1 MADHGAAS
9 SDGAHQPE
17 VMELI
22 GSSDEAEV
30 ITSSDD
36 LELVQDEVVQGEV
49 EPNEAMALV
58 QHEAEDDE
66 VTMVDRWLDGTV
78 RDDYMEIFCPP
89 RVAPLLRSK
98 GYRAGLSLDITSD
111 LQLDFSTSGERGICL
126 REMECRRPRVL
137 LTCSPCTMFSRLM
150 TMWNIKRMSE
160 AAFEEA
166 MKYAEVLFES
176 GTLCSQTLQSVWQC
190 RVNLTS

>member
-1 MADHGAAS
+1 MFPMADHGAAS

-22 GSSDEAEV
+22 GSSDEADV

-49 EPNEAMALV
+49 ELNEAMALV

-111 LQLDFSTSGERGICL
+111 LQLDFRTSGERGIL
-126 REMECRRPRVL
+126 PQGNGMP
-137 LTCSPCTMFSRLM
+137 S
-150 TMWNIKRMSE
+150 
-160 AAFEEA
+160 AACVA
-166 MKYAEVLFES
+166 DMLSMHYV
-176 GTLCSQTLQSVWQC
+176 QSAHDHVEHQAH
-190 RVNLTS
+190 V

>member
-1 MADHGAAS
+1 
-9 SDGAHQPE
+9 
-17 VMELI
+17 MEL
-22 GSSDEAEV
+22 V
-30 ITSSDD
+30 Y
-36 LELVQDEVVQGEV
+36 DEVDQGEV
-49 EPNEAMALV
+49 DPNEAIALV
-58 QHEAEDDE
+58 HHEVGDDE

-111 LQLDFSTSGERGICL
+111 LQLDFKTSGERGICL
-126 REMECRRPRVL
+126 REIECRRPRVL
-137 LTCSPCTMFSRLM
+137 LTCSPCTMFSRRM

-166 MKYAEVLFES
+166 MEYAEVLFES
-176 GTLCSQTLQSVWQC
+176 GTLRSQTLQSVW
-190 RVNLTS
+190 RRMVNLTS